1 MFDLVKF
8 IIEKVIIA
16 IPWKSISESKD
27 KRRLN
32 KIGAQLFIF
41 YMALNKLITNG
52 DAIISEIEHTLARV
66 DRKGDEFKDDV
77 ISDLYY
83 RLVAQSLSLVD
94 LSASAG
100 VLASSL
106 ELIAPGPYLD
116 IMPLIRGKAA
126 ALQEV
131 AVALGGGY
139 SIWAGRA
146 KPTLEGKGV
155 ASWLQSEINIT
166 ELAQEVDYAYD
177 LAVMLRQRK
186 GILKRENIQALRN
199 FYNAQAGRD
208 RLDALRKAAS
218 DLREEIIGHFSTD
231 ELLLQVGDKSL
242 VSGTP
247 FTVLGDD
254 PYRWD

>member
-8 IIEKVIIA
+8 IIERVITA

-32 KIGAQLFIF
+32 RIGAQLFIF

-52 DAIISEIEHTLARV
+52 EAIISEIEAALARV
-66 DRKGDEFKDDV
+66 DRKGDAFEDDV
-77 ISDLYY
+77 MSDLYY
-83 RLVAQSLSLVD
+83 QLVAQSLSLVE

-100 VLASSL
+100 SLAASL

-139 SIWAGRA
+139 SIWVRRA
-146 KPTLEGKGV
+146 KPSLEV
-155 ASWLQSEINIT
+155 RNIPSSVQSEVNIT
-166 ELAQEVDYAYD
+166 ELSKGVDYAYG
-177 LAVMLRQRK
+177 LAVTLRQRR

-199 FYNAQAGRD
+199 FYDAQAGRD
-208 RLDALRKAAS
+208 RLDALRIAAS
-218 DLREEIIGHFSTD
+218 DLREAIIGHFSTD
-231 ELLLQVGDKSL
+231 DLLLQVGDKSQ

-247 FTVLGDD
+247 FTVLGHDS
-254 PYRWD
+254 YE